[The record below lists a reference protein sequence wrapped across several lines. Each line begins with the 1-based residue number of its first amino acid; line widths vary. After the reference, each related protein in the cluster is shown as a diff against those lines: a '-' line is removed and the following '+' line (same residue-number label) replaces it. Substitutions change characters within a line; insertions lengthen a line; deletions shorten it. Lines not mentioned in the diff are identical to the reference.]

1 MGLPIQSAPTY
12 TCVLPSNG
20 DEVKFRP
27 FLVKE
32 QKVLILARESE
43 DTKQSLNAVKDLI
56 SAVTFNKVDA
66 DELAMIDL
74 EYLFLKVRAVSVG
87 ETIELTLSCKAN
99 DCMATEK
106 VQINLDEINAKGE
119 MPSTNTVMISETVG
133 IEVRTPKV
141 KDIKSTNQNQDDVD
155 VGLDVVKN
163 SIVAIF
169 DEEQVYDKSDMGK
182 SDLDEFIDSLTY
194 KQLELLG
201 DWFDDLPKLSHTVEW
216 KCKTCDVEN
225 LRELEGIN
233 SFF

>member
-12 TCVLPSNG
+12 TCVLPSDG
-20 DEVKFRP
+20 TEVKFRP

-43 DTKQSLNAVKDLI
+43 DAVQSLNAVKELI
-56 SAVTFNKVDA
+56 NAVTFDKVNA

-87 ETIELTLSCKAN
+87 ETIELTLQCRTE
-99 DCMATEK
+99 DCTGTEK
-106 VQINLDEINAKGE
+106 IGINLDEIEANGE
-119 MPSTNTVMISETVG
+119 QPTSNTVMISDTVG
-133 IEVRTPKV
+133 IEVRTPLV
-141 KDIKSTNQNQDDVD
+141 KDIKSTSLNQADAD

-163 SIVAIF
+163 SITSIF
-169 DEEQVYDKSDMGK
+169 DDEQVYDNSDMSK

-201 DWFDDLPKLSHTVEW
+201 DWFDDLPKLSHTAEW
-216 KCKTCDVEN
+216 KCNVCEREN
-225 LRELEGIN
+225 KRVLEGIN

>member
-20 DEVKFRP
+20 EEVKFRP

-43 DTKQSLNAVKDLI
+43 DTKQSLDAVKELI
-56 SAVTFNKVDA
+56 SAVTFDKVNA

-87 ETIELTLSCKAN
+87 ETIELNLYCKDKN
-99 DCMATEK
+99 CNETQK
-106 VQINLDEINAKGE
+106 IKINLDEIESKGE
-119 MPSTNTVMISETVG
+119 VPESNTVMINDTIG

-141 KDIKSTNQNQDDVD
+141 KDIKNTDSTKPDVD

-163 SIVAIF
+163 SIVSIF
-169 DEEQVYDKSDMGK
+169 DEEQVYDKSDMSK

-201 DWFDDLPKLSHTVEW
+201 DWFDELPKLSHTVEW
-216 KCKTCDVEN
+216 TCTACSTEN

>member
-56 SAVTFNKVDA
+56 SAVTFNKVNA

-87 ETIELTLSCKAN
+87 ETIELTLSC
-99 DCMATEK
+99 
-106 VQINLDEINAKGE
+106 
-119 MPSTNTVMISETVG
+119 
-133 IEVRTPKV
+133 
-141 KDIKSTNQNQDDVD
+141 
-155 VGLDVVKN
+155 
-163 SIVAIF
+163 
-169 DEEQVYDKSDMGK
+169 
-182 SDLDEFIDSLTY
+182 
-194 KQLELLG
+194 
-201 DWFDDLPKLSHTVEW
+201 
-216 KCKTCDVEN
+216 
-225 LRELEGIN
+225 
-233 SFF
+233 